1 VYLEL
6 KRAGVAGLLIALSAI
21 ANTQPQ
27 PIAIAI
33 HGGAGVI
40 DRNKLTPEREAKVRA
55 DLERAVRTGYAQL
68 TSGKSSVDA
77 VSAAVQVLEDSPYF
91 NAGKGAVF
99 TADGINELDAA
110 IMDGNAKRA
119 GAVAGLH
126 RVKNPIALARE
137 VMEHSNHVLLSGAGA
152 EKFAKSR
159 NVRLVDPSYFRVQ
172 ERWDQLK
179 AAQRLEKA
187 QQSAGLA
194 LPPQAYFG
202 TVGAVAVDQ
211 QGRMAAATSTGG
223 MTNKRYGRVG
233 DAPIIG
239 AGTYANE
246 HCAVSATGH
255 GEFFIR
261 SVVAFDIC
269 AKQHYLNWSLE
280 RASNTVINEE
290 LKRIGGEGG
299 VIAIDQAGNIS
310 MPFNSQGMYRASIDQ
325 AGVIK
330 VEIY

>member
-1 VYLEL
+1 MYLEL
-6 KRAGVAGLLIALSAI
+6 KRASTLCLLISVGVMAHA
-21 ANTQPQ
+21 QPQ

-40 DRNKLTPEREAKVRA
+40 DRSKLTPEREAKVRA

-77 VSAAVQVLEDSPYF
+77 VIAAVQVLEDSPYF
-91 NAGKGAVF
+91 NAGRGAVF

-110 IMDGNAKRA
+110 IMDGAARRA

-126 RVKNPIALARE
+126 RVKNPITLARE
-137 VMEHSNHVLLSGAGA
+137 VMENSNHVLLSGSGA
-152 EKFAKSR
+152 EKFAKKR
-159 NVRLVDPSYFRVQ
+159 GVKLVDPSYFRVQ

-179 AAQRLEKA
+179 AAQRLEKLH
-187 QQSAGLA
+187 QSAGRA
-194 LPPQAYFG
+194 LPASAYFG

-211 QGRMAAATSTGG
+211 QGHLAAATSTGG
-223 MTNKRYGRVG
+223 MTNKRFGRVG

-239 AGTYANE
+239 AGTFANE
-246 HCAVSATGH
+246 RCAVSATGH

-269 AKQHYLNWSLE
+269 AKQRYLHWPID
-280 RASNTVINEE
+280 RAANTVINEE
-290 LKRIGGEGG
+290 LKQIGGEGG
-299 VIAIDQAGNIS
+299 VIAIDQSGHIS

-325 AGVIK
+325 AGTIK